1 MAGARKV
8 PLAGALPSP
17 APKACTCCAELVP
30 ILVHLRDQLSKTL
43 LLLMAASSFAKSKWG
58 AAGQQTKKQG
68 REGNGQLRK
77 TKCREEMSLCTRREC
92 QAPPEKDDSLGEG
105 GMGGEN
111 ESSKI
116 SMQTTAGKREM
127 KPLRETLGPSCWP
140 ALSTSGEFCGTLRRI
155 SEGYNKD
162 RTSCAL
168 HLHPPCPYTVTF
180 SDVCSPEGWG
190 RTLFKNLHE
199 CFIDF

>member
-1 MAGARKV
+1 MGSGWIADK
-8 PLAGALPSP
+8 
-17 APKACTCCAELVP
+17 E
-30 ILVHLRDQLSKTL
+30 
-43 LLLMAASSFAKSKWG
+43 
-58 AAGQQTKKQG
+58 AGQG
-68 REGNGQLRK
+68 RK
-77 TKCREEMSLCTRREC
+77 WTAEEDKEQRGDEPLHQERVPGSSGKGRF
-92 QAPPEKDDSLGEG
+92 PGEG

-127 KPLRETLGPSCWP
+127 RPLRETPGPSRWP

-155 SEGYNKD
+155 SEGYSKD

-180 SDVCSPEGWG
+180 SDVCGPEGWG